1 MQTGKTTK
9 DLVFKKFINNRE
21 ENQRQEEKHVHDFTK
36 DDVDSI
42 LDFTTQ
48 KAINKNSNNSPAKA
62 AAKDYM
68 YYADEL
74 QLQNTT
80 TTTTTNTKLTKQY
93 MHSHIC
99 IYHIITS
106 HIKPFVMF
114 LLFKD
119 TDTDKDGNN
128 NNNNK
133 NRLTLPLADN
143 IEDAIKKANT
153 LFTSSDSKIDY
164 KGFIEDGE
172 DVYFIMEAHTL
183 SVVTPEVCQWAL
195 STELVNTKKV
205 LNVDIDDSVTHF
217 FLENIKLLFVYNKE
231 GHQYE
236 CPTVAYCH
244 KNVESVK
251 EIGLCRAGPAAPY
264 GPYYY
269 FDLEVEKEKEKG
281 GVVRFA
287 VFTGKQLVNPTGEA
301 NGIAFSNPTGEAD
314 GIAFSTPTASASEA
328 DGIAYDSLII
338 NSTLV
343 VKTFEQQV
351 LLSYSE

>member
-1 MQTGKTTK
+1 MQTDKTTK
-9 DLVFKKFINNRE
+9 DLVFKKFINNRQ
-21 ENQRQEEKHVHDFTK
+21 ENQTQEEKHIHDFTK

-48 KAINKNSNNSPAKA
+48 KAITSPVKA
-62 AAKDYM
+62 ATKDYM

-80 TTTTTNTKLTKQY
+80 AKLTKQY

-119 TDTDKDGNN
+119 TDKDNN
-128 NNNNK
+128 NNH
-133 NRLTLPLADN
+133 RLTLPLADN

-153 LFTSSDSKIDY
+153 LFTSSVSNIDY
-164 KGFIEDGE
+164 KGFIEEGG

-251 EIGLCRAGPAAPY
+251 EIGLCRAGPSAPY

-287 VFTGKQLVNPTGEA
+287 VFTGKQLVNPTGKADE
-301 NGIAFSNPTGEAD
+301 IAFSN
-314 GIAFSTPTASASEA
+314 PTASASEA

-343 VKTFEQQV
+343 VNTFEQQV